1 MTEMDIQPY
10 GFEKYGVI
18 DMDLKAE
25 DLEDFM
31 RQAFSHS
38 KVDGIIMWKWLWS
51 EVWFQLFYDSD
62 WNQ

>member
-1 MTEMDIQPY
+1 MDIQPY

-38 KVDGIIMWKWLWS
+38 KIDVPVADTRYARKPGHDRV
-51 EVWFQLFYDSD
+51 E
-62 WNQ
+62 

>member
-25 DLEDFM
+25 DLEDQEFGQS
-31 RQAFSHS
+31 RIGFSNVVRS
-38 KVDGIIMWKWLWS
+38 IPRATSASRV
-51 EVWFQLFYDSD
+51 
-62 WNQ
+62 